1 MYFKGFH
8 IRFGGAWKRH
18 IVLWNYKAINM
29 KIEKKSFLG
38 ALRLEHNVAM
48 VKECRC
54 PLCALGVDIEEFR
67 NKAFIRE
74 FETTGLCQGCLDMVF
89 GYKVAW

>member
-1 MYFKGFH
+1 MK
-8 IRFGGAWKRH
+8 
-18 IVLWNYKAINM
+18 LKAINM
-29 KIEKKSFLG
+29 NIEKNRFLG

-54 PLCALGVDIEEFR
+54 PLCALRVDIEEFR
-67 NKAFIRE
+67 NKVFIRE

>member
-1 MYFKGFH
+1 MVHGND
-8 IRFGGAWKRH
+8 
-18 IVLWNYKAINM
+18 IVLIELSIELSVINM
-29 KIEKKSFLG
+29 KIVKKRL
-38 ALRLEHNVAM
+38 LRFGHKVAT

-54 PLCALGVDIEEFR
+54 PLCALRVDIEEFR
-67 NKAFIRE
+67 NKVFVRE

>member
-1 MYFKGFH
+1 
-8 IRFGGAWKRH
+8 
-18 IVLWNYKAINM
+18 M
-29 KIEKKSFLG
+29 KIEKKRFLRTLRFG
-38 ALRLEHNVAM
+38 HKVALVEKCRCP

-54 PLCALGVDIEEFR
+54 PLCAEKIYKEEFR
-67 NKAFIRE
+67 NKVFIRE